1 MNILYFTKSKKYT
14 CKALEY
20 MLKKHMVV
28 GVVCKTRQIML
39 GTEMEKICKENGIE
53 VFDNKELYR
62 RIEENSMPDI
72 DLAISNTF
80 GRLIKPSFIDYV
92 NGNCINLHG
101 AILPDYK
108 GLFTYNHGLMN
119 EEKQWGVTAHYVNE
133 KFDEGEIIDIRKFSM
148 DSKTISVQRLEEETQ
163 KKAYE
168 LTIDLLERWSTEGRL
183 PSYPQPLG
191 GKYYSKEDFETA
203 KKILS
208 TDSSDEVIKKIHAF
222 WCPPYEGA
230 YIEIDGVHFQLLS
243 PEGNFDDK

>member
-1 MNILYFTKSKKYT
+1 
-14 CKALEY
+14 
-20 MLKKHMVV
+20 
-28 GVVCKTRQIML
+28 
-39 GTEMEKICKENGIE
+39 
-53 VFDNKELYR
+53 
-62 RIEENSMPDI
+62 
-72 DLAISNTF
+72 
-80 GRLIKPSFIDYV
+80 
-92 NGNCINLHG
+92 
-101 AILPDYK
+101 
-108 GLFTYNHGLMN
+108 
-119 EEKQWGVTAHYVNE
+119 
-133 KFDEGEIIDIRKFSM
+133 M